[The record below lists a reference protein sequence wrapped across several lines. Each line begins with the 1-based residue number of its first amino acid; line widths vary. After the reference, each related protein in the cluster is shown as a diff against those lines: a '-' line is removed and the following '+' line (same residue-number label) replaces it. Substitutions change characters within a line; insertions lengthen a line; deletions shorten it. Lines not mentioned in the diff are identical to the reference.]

1 MTMCMQVTIEIR
13 DTIQITLLLFKFRI
27 STVYSHSLYG
37 MMGYALLYIWCLE
50 HSNVIRL
57 GYCFDTISS
66 TPRCFQILC
75 RDLILQ
81 DRFGL

>member
-1 MTMCMQVTIEIR
+1 
-13 DTIQITLLLFKFRI
+13 
-27 STVYSHSLYG
+27 
-37 MMGYALLYIWCLE
+37 
-50 HSNVIRL
+50 VIML